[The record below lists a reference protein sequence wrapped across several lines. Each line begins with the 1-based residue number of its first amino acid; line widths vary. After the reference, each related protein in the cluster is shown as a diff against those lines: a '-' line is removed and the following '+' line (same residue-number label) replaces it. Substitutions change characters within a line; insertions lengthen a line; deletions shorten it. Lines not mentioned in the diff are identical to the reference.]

1 MTADDVPADA
11 DSPRGSG
18 AEPNPGLTALS
29 GKTRRAPVILDA
41 LAAEHDDAVIALDFD
56 GPFQLLVATMLSAQS
71 TDVKVNEVTPA
82 LFAAYPDA
90 FAMAEA
96 TRADLEELV
105 GQLGLFRQ
113 KSKNLQATAR
123 ILVTEH
129 DGRVPRSMDE
139 LTTLPGVARKTA
151 NVVLSNAWGEHVGV
165 VVDTHVTRVA
175 RRLRFT
181 KQDTAVKIERD
192 LMRLFPQ
199 DRWLDVSDLLI
210 FHGRRVC
217 HARNRQCGTCVV
229 ADLCPSDATSNRTDK
244 ARS

>member
-1 MTADDVPADA
+1 M
-11 DSPRGSG
+11 
-18 AEPNPGLTALS
+18 
-29 GKTRRAPVILDA
+29 ILER
-41 LAAEHDDAVIALDFD
+41 LAAEHDDAEIALDFD

-82 LFAAYPDA
+82 LFAAYPDPH
-90 FAMAEA
+90 AMAEA
-96 TRADLEELV
+96 SRGDLESMV

-113 KSKNLQATAR
+113 KSRNLQATAR

-129 DGRVPRSMDE
+129 DGEVPRSME
-139 LTTLPGVARKTA
+139 ALTALPGVARKTA

-181 KQDTAVKIERD
+181 TQETAVKIERD
-192 LMRLFPQ
+192 LMRLFPPEQ
-199 DRWLDVSDLLI
+199 WLDVSDLLI

-217 HARNRQCGTCVV
+217 HARSRQCGACVV

-244 ARS
+244 ARPSGA

>member
-1 MTADDVPADA
+1 MSEATAPTDPG
-11 DSPRGSG
+11 DSP
-18 AEPNPGLTALS
+18 PLTAMS
-29 GKTRRAPVILDA
+29 GKTRRAPVVMARLASEHHDA
-41 LAAEHDDAVIALDFD
+41 EIALDFD

-82 LFAAYPDA
+82 LFAAYPDP

-96 TRADLEELV
+96 TREDLESMV

-123 ILVTEH
+123 ILVSEH
-129 DGRVPRSMDE
+129 DGEVPQSME
-139 LTTLPGVARKTA
+139 ALTALPGVARKTA
-151 NVVLSNAWGEHVGV
+151 NVVLSNAWGDNVGV

-181 KQDTAVKIERD
+181 TQEGAVKIERD
-192 LMRLFPQ
+192 LMRLFPSEQ
-199 DRWLDVSDLLI
+199 WLDVSDLLI

-217 HARNRQCGTCVV
+217 HARNRRCGACVV
-229 ADLCPSDATSNRTDK
+229 ADLCPSDATANRTDK
-244 ARS
+244 ARP